1 MEQRFM
7 EMALELALE
16 AAEAN
21 EVPVGAVI
29 VKNGEVVSS
38 ARNRRNELPDASA
51 HAEILAIREACKRLG
66 RWNLSDCELYVTL
79 EPCVM
84 CAGAIVY
91 SRISRVYYG
100 AKDVRFGCCGSV
112 LNLAAEPKLN
122 HRAEIVGGIMEEECL
137 KPIREFFKKLREK
150 KPF

>member
-1 MEQRFM
+1 MEIKFM
-7 EMALELALE
+7 EEALKLALE
-16 AAEAN
+16 AAEAD

-29 VKNGEVVSS
+29 VKNGEIVSR

-66 RWNLSDCELYVTL
+66 RWNLSDCDLYVTL

-91 SRISRVYYG
+91 SRLSHVYFG
-100 AKDVRFGCCGSV
+100 ANDVRFGCCGSV
-112 LNLAAEPKLN
+112 MNLASDPRFN
-122 HRAEIVGGIMEEECL
+122 HRAEIVGGIMEEDCL
-137 KPIREFFKKLREK
+137 KPIRSFFRKLRERN
-150 KPF
+150 